1 MPKPAF
7 RHLWVF
13 FSKYWTDWQCAL
25 VVVKPQ
31 TVLNWHRTAFR
42 LYWAK
47 KSKPLGRPTVSRAAI
62 ALIKRIHRENPL
74 WSPERI
80 HDQMFSL
87 GVLDI
92 PCPNTIAKYIPILRK
107 PPSERSQQSWKT
119 LISNHMHDTWSMD
132 FFTMPTITFRMLY
145 VFVVINHARRQIM
158 HIAVTKHP
166 TMAWTVQQLREAM
179 PFGEQPR
186 FLIRDNDSIYGKDV
200 VNFLDAIGVQV
211 VHTTYK
217 SSWQNPF
224 VERFIGIL
232 RRELLDHIIPLDERH
247 LERATQGV
255 C

>member
-1 MPKPAF
+1 MTCFQYILSFLHAWSCILLLSARDFVLSRNALILENLALRSQLALFDQQVLARKRPKPMPKPAF
-7 RHLWVF
+7 RHLWIF
-13 FSKYWTDWQCAL
+13 FSRYWTDWQCAL

-31 TVLNWHRTAFR
+31 AVLNWHRTAFR

-87 GVLDI
+87 GVLNI

-119 LISNHMHDTWSMD
+119 FISNHMHDTWSMD

-166 TMAWTVQQLREAM
+166 TMAWTVQQL
-179 PFGEQPR
+179 
-186 FLIRDNDSIYGKDV
+186 
-200 VNFLDAIGVQV
+200 
-211 VHTTYK
+211 
-217 SSWQNPF
+217 
-224 VERFIGIL
+224 
-232 RRELLDHIIPLDERH
+232 
-247 LERATQGV
+247 
-255 C
+255 